1 MLEREQQ
8 QHMLRPDGGRS
19 FETRAERPRGPA
31 WAAKTTVAEL
41 RQRIQELVA
50 TVPVGYMLLDRR
62 GAIRA
67 VNASWLEMFGHR
79 EEEEVLGHDYAKFV
93 PADCRSMVRDL
104 LERLTQGE
112 RVSLASQHC
121 CHNGALGHHTLHA
134 TPFFSAGEMAG
145 ADVFLTDHQ
154 SARDAEQ
161 KHTEEALRRAE
172 RLASVGT
179 LAAGIAHEI
188 NNPLGAILLSAEA
201 AILGRGRPNGEAILE
216 ASLANIQT
224 SALRCGRIVKSVLQ
238 FARDE
243 VSQKWPAS
251 ISDVV
256 RHARD
261 MVRKLAAERGV
272 TLRVELDENCPNL
285 VMNPTEME
293 QVVMNLVSNAIQAS
307 SRGREVLVRIAT
319 LRRELR
325 VTVED
330 HGRGMTNDEVA
341 HMFDPFFTSRIHEGG
356 TGLGLSIAHGI
367 VQDHGGAIE
376 VATKLGQGTS
386 VTLVFPRELCKQE
399 GASHG

>member
-1 MLEREQQ
+1 MLW
-8 QHMLRPDGGRS
+8 PDTGRN
-19 FETRAERPRGPA
+19 FEAQVERPRGST
-31 WAAKTTVAEL
+31 WAAKATLAEL
-41 RQRIQELVA
+41 RQRLQDLLA
-50 TVPVGYMLLDRR
+50 TVPLGYMLLDHS
-62 GAIRA
+62 GVIRA
-67 VNASWLEMFGHR
+67 VNASWLEMFAHTA
-79 EEEEVLGHDYAKFV
+79 ESEVIGRPYAEFV
-93 PADCRSMVRDL
+93 ADGSRSELRKL
-104 LERLTQGE
+104 LDRLRQGE
-112 RVSLASQHC
+112 KVSAALQHC
-121 CHNGALGHHTLHA
+121 CHNGERGRHTLYA
-134 TPFFSAGEMAG
+134 APFSLAGELAG
-145 ADVFLTDHQ
+145 ADVFLANHR
-154 SARDAEQ
+154 SAQDVEQ
-161 KHTEEALRRAE
+161 NRTEAAMRRAE

-251 ISDVV
+251 IGDVV

-272 TLRVELDENCPNL
+272 TLRVELDDLCPNL

-307 SRGREVLVRIAT
+307 NAGEEVRVQVAASHG
-319 LRRELR
+319 ELR
-325 VTVED
+325 LTVED

-376 VATKLGQGTS
+376 VETKPGQGTS
-386 VTLVFPRELCKQE
+386 VTLVFPLELCRQE
-399 GASHG
+399 GANHG